1 MVKFG
6 EVRLISNA
14 SILRDKKRGI
24 FVWTK
29 QEEHTMKKMWQL
41 WLTAVLAVLLLT
53 ACGGTDNNQDKGT
66 DNNASSTEQSGKDE
80 GTDSEASEDAI
91 TYPLTITDA
100 RGKEITLEK
109 APETIIS
116 TLPSNTEILFE
127 LGLDDEIV
135 AVDDYSDYPEAAK
148 EKEKIGD
155 MNLNIEKII
164 SLNPDIV
171 FGHEMSLPGSEAGYQ
186 QIRDVGIPVYVVKN
200 AMNFDETYSTIEA
213 IGEAT
218 NKPEEALKIVEDMKA
233 KVEEV
238 VAKTAD
244 VETPK
249 RVIVETSDVPEI
261 YVPGKNTFMQEI
273 LDKIGAENVVTE
285 EGWIMIS
292 PEEIVKQNPDVMVI
306 MHDYTPDVINSVKK
320 RDGFADLTAVK
331 EDQVV
336 QVDANLTSRTGPR
349 LSEGLEEVAKAVYP
363 EAFK

>member
-1 MVKFG
+1 
-6 EVRLISNA
+6 
-14 SILRDKKRGI
+14 
-24 FVWTK
+24 
-29 QEEHTMKKMWQL
+29 MKKMWQL

-53 ACGGTDNNQDKGT
+53 ACGGADGNKDKGT
-66 DNNASSTEQSGKDE
+66 DNNGATTEQSDKENGS
-80 GTDSEASEDAI
+80 DSEASEDADVA
-91 TYPLTITDA
+91 TFPMTIKDA
-100 RGKEITLEK
+100 TGVEITLEK

-116 TLPSNTEILFE
+116 TLPSNTEILFA

-135 AVDDYSDYPEAAK
+135 AVDDYSDFPEDATQ
-148 EKEKIGD
+148 KEKIGD

-164 SLNPDIV
+164 SMNPEMV

-186 QIRDVGIPVYVVKN
+186 QIRDAGIPVYIVKN

-218 NKPEEALKIVEDMKA
+218 GKPEEAAKVVEDMKA

-244 VETPK
+244 IKTPK

-292 PEEIVKQNPDVMVI
+292 PEDIVKQNPDVMVI
-306 MHDYTPDVINSVKK
+306 MHDYTPNVINSVKK
-320 RDGFADLTAVK
+320 RDGFADITAVK

-336 QVDANLTSRTGPR
+336 QVDSNLTSRTGPR
-349 LSEGLEEVAKAVYP
+349 LAEGLEEVAKAVYP